1 MAIQQISVFVENKQ
15 GKLVETIKK
24 MADNGINIR
33 AMSIADTKDFG
44 ILRMI
49 TSDNA
54 KTKEVLSDNTVVNTT
69 ETSDNAKTKE
79 VLSDNTVVNTTDVI
93 AVKMADTPGA
103 LYKVMDILSSAG
115 VNIEYLYAFT
125 ASDALGAYVVFRV
138 DDVPH
143 AQKLMDDN
151 GMQSLNDE
159 DVANL

>member
-15 GKLVETIKK
+15 GKLVETIKT

-69 ETSDNAKTKE
+69 
-79 VLSDNTVVNTTDVI
+79 DVI
-93 AVKMADTPGA
+93 AVKMADPPGA

-159 DVANL
+159 DIVNL

>member
-54 KTKEVLSDNTVVNTT
+54 KTKEVLADDTVVNTT
-69 ETSDNAKTKE
+69 E
-79 VLSDNTVVNTTDVI
+79 VI
-93 AVKMADTPGA
+93 AVKMADRPGA
-103 LYKVMDILSSAG
+103 LYRVMEILSKEG
-115 VNIEYLYAFT
+115 INIEYMYAFT
-125 ASDALGAYVVFRV
+125 ASDSLGAYVVFRV
-138 DDVPH
+138 DDVPA
-143 AQKLMDDN
+143 AQKLIDDN
-151 GMQSLNDE
+151 GLQSLNDE
-159 DVANL
+159 DVQNM

>member
-15 GKLVETIKK
+15 GKLVETIKT

-69 ETSDNAKTKE
+69 
-79 VLSDNTVVNTTDVI
+79 DVI
-93 AVKMADTPGA
+93 AVKMATRRA
-103 LYKVMDILSSAG
+103 LQGDGYSFLRRR
-115 VNIEYLYAFT
+115 EY
-125 ASDALGAYVVFRV
+125 
-138 DDVPH
+138 
-143 AQKLMDDN
+143 
-151 GMQSLNDE
+151 
-159 DVANL
+159 

>member
-69 ETSDNAKTKE
+69 E
-79 VLSDNTVVNTTDVI
+79 VI
-93 AVKMADTPGA
+93 AVKMADVPGA

-151 GMQSLNDE
+151 GLQSLQENDL
-159 DVANL
+159 N

>member
-69 ETSDNAKTKE
+69 E
-79 VLSDNTVVNTTDVI
+79 VI
-93 AVKMADTPGA
+93 AVKMADVPGA

-159 DVANL
+159 DIVNL

>member
-15 GKLVETIKK
+15 GKLVQTVQLH
-24 MADNGINIR
+24 AANNINIR

-54 KTKEVLSDNTVVNTT
+54 KTKEVLSNDTVVNTA
-69 ETSDNAKTKE
+69 E
-79 VLSDNTVVNTTDVI
+79 VI
-93 AVKMADTPGA
+93 AVKMADRPGA
-103 LYKVMDILSSAG
+103 LYKVVDILSKAG
-115 VNIEYLYAFT
+115 VNIEYMYAFT

-138 DDVPH
+138 DDVAQ

-151 GMQSLNDE
+151 GLQSLNDE
-159 DVANL
+159 DIQNL

>member
-54 KTKEVLSDNTVVNTT
+54 QPKEVLSDNTVVNTT
-69 ETSDNAKTKE
+69 E
-79 VLSDNTVVNTTDVI
+79 VI
-93 AVKMADTPGA
+93 AVKMADVPGA

-159 DVANL
+159 DIVNL

>member
-15 GKLVETIKK
+15 GKLVETIKTI
-24 MADNGINIR
+24 ADNGINIR

-69 ETSDNAKTKE
+69 E
-79 VLSDNTVVNTTDVI
+79 VI

>member
-69 ETSDNAKTKE
+69 E
-79 VLSDNTVVNTTDVI
+79 VI
-93 AVKMADTPGA
+93 AVKMADVPGA

>member
-69 ETSDNAKTKE
+69 E
-79 VLSDNTVVNTTDVI
+79 VI
-93 AVKMADTPGA
+93 AVKMADVPGV

-159 DVANL
+159 DIVNL

>member
-15 GKLVETIKK
+15 GKLVETIKT

-69 ETSDNAKTKE
+69 E
-79 VLSDNTVVNTTDVI
+79 VI
-93 AVKMADTPGA
+93 AVKMDDKPGA
-103 LYKVMDILSSAG
+103 LYKVIDILSKAG
-115 VNIEYLYAFT
+115 VNIEYMYAFT
-125 ASDALGAYVVFRV
+125 ASGSLGAYVVFRV

-151 GMQSLNDE
+151 GLQSLQENDL
-159 DVANL
+159 N

>member
-15 GKLVETIKK
+15 GKLVETIKT

-49 TSDNA
+49 
-54 KTKEVLSDNTVVNTT
+54 
-69 ETSDNAKTKE
+69 TSDNAKTKE

-159 DVANL
+159 DIANL